1 MIGWPSDGDE
11 LTLLVAFM
19 PLFARACDLLTFFSF
34 KCVWIDAYYS
44 AEAHSLIWCISPVW
58 NNELVTRLCVCF
70 NEAVVVCAFLYVR
83 RSI

>member
-44 AEAHSLIWCISPVW
+44 AEAHSLIWCISPV
-58 NNELVTRLCVCF
+58 
-70 NEAVVVCAFLYVR
+70 
-83 RSI
+83 